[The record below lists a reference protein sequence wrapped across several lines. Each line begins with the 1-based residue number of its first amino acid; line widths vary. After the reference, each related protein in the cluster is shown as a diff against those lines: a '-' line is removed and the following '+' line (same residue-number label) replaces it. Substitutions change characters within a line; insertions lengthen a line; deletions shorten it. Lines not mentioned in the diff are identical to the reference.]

1 MGLISDYFEY
11 NREKYGVFDGGLQD
25 FNYGI
30 SSGSLNKLN
39 TFLTKY
45 ISEKNFK
52 NKIEQEKILV
62 EENEKLTKLKSR
74 YLLGEKYIFTIKRMC
89 IGNSMLIQDMVEKF
103 LKEIHQSYCAVCELQ
118 QKIRSQMGSKQIQE
132 SGFSERENIT
142 QQEILKIICNSIV
155 MHLKNSNHIMDSY
168 QWRATVCELA
178 QIIKLTID
186 NQDERPVKEI
196 VKNYLLEEGLVK
208 SIPSKKCQ
216 NCGKELFEDIAYC
229 FTCYERN

>member
-1 MGLISDYFEY
+1 
-11 NREKYGVFDGGLQD
+11 
-25 FNYGI
+25 
-30 SSGSLNKLN
+30 
-39 TFLTKY
+39 
-45 ISEKNFK
+45 
-52 NKIEQEKILV
+52 
-62 EENEKLTKLKSR
+62 
-74 YLLGEKYIFTIKRMC
+74 
-89 IGNSMLIQDMVEKF
+89 MLIQDMVEKF

-118 QKIRSQMGSKQIQE
+118 QKIRSQIGSKQIQE

-186 NQDERPVKEI
+186 NQDERPAKEI

>member
-1 MGLISDYFEY
+1 MDFILAKSQLSKTRTITDRVSVKGMLSE
-11 NREKYGVFDGGLQD
+11 DGTTITYTD
-25 FNYGI
+25 
-30 SSGSLNKLN
+30 
-39 TFLTKY
+39 
-45 ISEKNFK
+45 E

-103 LKEIHQSYCAVCELQ
+103 LKEINQSYCAVCELQ
-118 QKIRSQMGSKQIQE
+118 QKIRSQIGSKQIQE

-186 NQDERPVKEI
+186 NQDERPAKEI